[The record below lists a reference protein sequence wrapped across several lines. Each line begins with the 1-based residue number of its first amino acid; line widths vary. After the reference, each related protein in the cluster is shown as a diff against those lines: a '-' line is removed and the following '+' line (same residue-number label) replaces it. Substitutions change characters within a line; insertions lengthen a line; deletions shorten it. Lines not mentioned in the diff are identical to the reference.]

1 MQFRVKSEI
10 VRINFAT
17 PHALYGAVVN
27 RFKSGQG
34 FALATLNLDH
44 LVKLSASKSFRDA
57 YAKQDLVVADGNP
70 IVWLSHLA
78 GKPVSLMPGSELI
91 LPLAKLA
98 AKEKIKVAL
107 VGSTG
112 ATLKKASVVLKKQ
125 IPDLEITISIAP
137 SFGFD
142 PKGLEA
148 DAILAKLKIF
158 DTGLCF
164 LALGAPKQEV
174 FAAHGRTIAPHIC
187 FASIGAGLD
196 FIAGHQTRA
205 PKWVRKFAMEWLWR
219 MLFSPLRLGPR
230 YLRCI
235 LILPKLMADALRLR
249 MTKARQ

>member
-1 MQFRVKSEI
+1 MEFRVKSEI
-10 VRINFAT
+10 VRIDPAT
-17 PHALYGAVVN
+17 PVALYGAITN
-27 RFKSGQG
+27 CFRSGQG

-44 LVKLSASKSFRDA
+44 LVKLSGSQSFRDA
-57 YAKQDLVVADGNP
+57 YAKQDLIVADGNP

-107 VGSTG
+107 VGSTD
-112 ATLKKASVVLKKQ
+112 ATLIKASIALKKQ
-125 IPDLEITISIAP
+125 IPDLEIVASIAP

-142 PKGLEA
+142 PKGPEA
-148 DAILAKLKIF
+148 DTIWSKLKAS
-158 DTGLCF
+158 DAGLCF
-164 LALGAPKQEV
+164 LALGAPKQEM
-174 FAAHGRTIAPHIC
+174 FAAHGRTIEPHIC

-205 PKWVRKFAMEWLWR
+205 PKWVRKFALEWLWR
-219 MLFSPLRLGPR
+219 MLSSPLRLGPR

-235 LILPKLMADALRLR
+235 LILPRHMTDALRLR
-249 MTKARQ
+249 TTKTRQ